1 MEGHTNEVVT
11 RNIYK
16 GVKFMKARG
25 TVMSRRLASVSAVS
39 DWRSLKAGDR
49 VEILKHAQVL
59 AAGEV
64 EEVSLSGNVLW
75 LVPVVPSETQLFLK
89 SDGVDVRRS

>member
-1 MEGHTNEVVT
+1 
-11 RNIYK
+11 
-16 GVKFMKARG
+16 MKARG
-25 TVMSRRLASVSAVS
+25 TVLFRRQASAAMVS

-75 LVPVVPSETQLFLK
+75 LVPADPSETQLFLK
-89 SDGVDVRRS
+89 SDGVEVRRS

>member
-1 MEGHTNEVVT
+1 
-11 RNIYK
+11 
-16 GVKFMKARG
+16 MKARG
-25 TVMSRRLASVSAVS
+25 TVVSRRLASISAVS

-89 SDGVDVRRS
+89 SDGVEVRRS

>member
-1 MEGHTNEVVT
+1 
-11 RNIYK
+11 
-16 GVKFMKARG
+16 
-25 TVMSRRLASVSAVS
+25 MSRRMASTTTVS

-75 LVPVVPSETQLFLK
+75 LVPAVPPAPSETQLFLK
-89 SDGVDVRRS
+89 SDGVEVRRS

>member
-1 MEGHTNEVVT
+1 
-11 RNIYK
+11 
-16 GVKFMKARG
+16 MKARG
-25 TVMSRRLASVSAVS
+25 TVLSRRQASATTVS

-64 EEVSLSGNVLW
+64 EEISLSGNVLW
-75 LVPVVPSETQLFLK
+75 LVPADPSETQLFLK
-89 SDGVDVRRS
+89 SDGVQVRRS

>member
-1 MEGHTNEVVT
+1 
-11 RNIYK
+11 
-16 GVKFMKARG
+16 MKARG
-25 TVMSRRLASVSAVS
+25 TVMSRRLASTTTVS

-64 EEVSLSGNVLW
+64 EEVSVSGNVLW
-75 LVPVVPSETQLFLK
+75 LVPAGPSETQLFLK
-89 SDGVDVRRS
+89 SDGVQVRRS

>member
-1 MEGHTNEVVT
+1 
-11 RNIYK
+11 
-16 GVKFMKARG
+16 MKARG

-39 DWRSLKAGDR
+39 DWRSLKSGDR

-75 LVPVVPSETQLFLK
+75 LVPPAPSETQLFLK
-89 SDGVDVRRS
+89 SDGVEVRRS

>member
-1 MEGHTNEVVT
+1 
-11 RNIYK
+11 
-16 GVKFMKARG
+16 
-25 TVMSRRLASVSAVS
+25 MSRRLASATAVS

-75 LVPVVPSETQLFLK
+75 LVPAAPSETELFLK
-89 SDGVDVRRS
+89 SDGVEVRRS

>member
-1 MEGHTNEVVT
+1 
-11 RNIYK
+11 
-16 GVKFMKARG
+16 MKARG

-39 DWRSLKAGDR
+39 DWRSLKAGDQ

-64 EEVSLSGNVLW
+64 EEISLSGNVLW
-75 LVPVVPSETQLFLK
+75 LVPEAPSETQLFLK
-89 SDGVDVRRS
+89 SDGVEVRRS